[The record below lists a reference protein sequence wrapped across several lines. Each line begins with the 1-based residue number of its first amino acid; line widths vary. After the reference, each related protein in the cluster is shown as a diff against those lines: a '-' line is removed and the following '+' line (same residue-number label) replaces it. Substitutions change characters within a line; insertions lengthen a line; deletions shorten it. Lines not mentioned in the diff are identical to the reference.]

1 MSHSLFQD
9 IGRSWLLPLW
19 PTLGTMVIGILYV
32 RGWRLARTTRPR
44 ELPRWRALCFLA
56 GLVFLWIALAS
67 PLDALDQF
75 LLVAHMTQHVLL
87 MSIAPPLLLLGNP
100 VVPLLRGLP
109 RAFVRDELAPWMN
122 SRGVRWMGRL
132 FTNPVFG
139 WLALGLSITIWHV
152 PDAYELALRSN
163 AWHQVEH
170 ACFFFGSLA
179 FWWYV
184 VRPWPNRIRS
194 SRWWIIPYV
203 ASAKVVLFFVGLVI
217 GLENQV
223 IYPTYAHV
231 PRLFG
236 ISALSDQ
243 GMAGSE
249 MLYVAL
255 LASFITLIPIL
266 WELVSEDPHSGGV
279 AASETA
285 QQVSGAAA
293 SSGAPQPVD
302 LLRAPVVGPILRS
315 RYGRLSLQ
323 AFAFVAIFAVIFD
336 GLFGMQLGPMNM
348 AGALLW
354 NIIRPVSLILL
365 LVAANVFCMAC
376 PFTLPREIV
385 RRAGIP
391 QLRWPERL
399 SSKWPAA
406 LLMVLF
412 FWAYEQFALWSSP
425 RDTALLLIGYVAAAS
440 IINAVFR
447 GASFCKYVCPVGQF
461 SFIASLFA
469 PLELGVRNKHACSH
483 CETHDCVR
491 GNSSNRGCELKLYLP
506 RKAGNLDCTLCMD
519 CVKACPHDNV
529 ALGFQ
534 SPLRDLARDP
544 VRSSLGRISSR
555 PDLAVLVLVVVF
567 SSLAN
572 AAVMIEPVASALA
585 NFQQRN
591 AWAANWLS
599 SLLAT
604 LTFCGVLLLL
614 YGGAAKLLQ
623 SVARRQ
629 SLRTVFCRFSLALL
643 PLGLSVWL
651 GHLTFHLA
659 SSWSSLPILLGS
671 ASRELFA
678 GRLADAPHAAFM
690 RITMGASMMRARSSA
705 SMFSPVLGTNGF
717 NLFDLQVWIVNLGLF
732 VTWYAGRKVIRQM
745 ANSAIRSW
753 SMTAL
758 WALGTT
764 GLYAIAVWIFTQP
777 MYMRGMGM

>member
-1 MSHSLFQD
+1 MSHSLIQD
-9 IGRSWLLPLW
+9 IGRSWILPLW
-19 PTLGTMVIGILYV
+19 PTLGTVAVGALYL
-32 RGWRLARTTRPR
+32 RGWKVARRTRSR
-44 ELPRWRALCFLA
+44 ELPPWRAFCFLA
-56 GLVFLWIALAS
+56 GLLCLWIALAS

-75 LLVAHMTQHVLL
+75 LLIAHMTQHVLL
-87 MSIAPPLLLLGNP
+87 MSLAPPLLLLGNP
-100 VVPLLRGLP
+100 VVPILRGLP
-109 RAFVRDELAPWMN
+109 RSFVRDELAPWMS
-122 SRGVRWMGRL
+122 SRGVRWLGKL
-132 FTNPVFG
+132 FTNPIFG
-139 WLALGLSITIWHV
+139 WLSMCLSIALWHV
-152 PDAYELALRSN
+152 PAAYELALRSN
-163 AWHQVEH
+163 FWHQVEH

-217 GLENQV
+217 GLEDQV
-223 IYPTYAHV
+223 IYPTYTHV

-243 GMAGSE
+243 GLAGSE

-266 WELVSEDPHSGGV
+266 WELVSEDPRSAKPPAAEQRQPV
-279 AASETA
+279 RRPAASG
-285 QQVSGAAA
+285 S
-293 SSGAPQPVD
+293 APQPFD
-302 LLRAPVVGPILRS
+302 LLRAPLAGPILRS
-315 RYGRLSLQ
+315 RYGRRGLQ
-323 AFAFVAIFAVIFD
+323 AFSLAAIFAVIFD
-336 GLFGMQLGPMNM
+336 GLFGVQLGPMNM

-354 NIIRPVSLILL
+354 NIIRPLSLILL
-365 LVAANVFCMAC
+365 LLVANVFCMAC

-385 RRAGIP
+385 RRLGIP
-391 QLRWPERL
+391 QLRWPDRL
-399 SSKWPAA
+399 STKWPAA
-406 LLMVLF
+406 MLMVLF

-425 RDTALLLIGYVAAAS
+425 RGTAWLLIGYVATAS

-469 PLELGVRNKHACSH
+469 PFELGVRSKRACSH

-491 GNSSNRGCELKLYLP
+491 GNDSQRGCELKLYLP

-529 ALGFQ
+529 ALGLQ

-572 AAVMIEPVASALA
+572 AAVMIKPVASALA
-585 NFQQRN
+585 DFQRRH
-591 AWAANWLS
+591 AWATNWLA

-604 LTFCGVLLLL
+604 LAFCAVLLLMYL
-614 YGGAAKLLQ
+614 GAAQLLH

-659 SSWSSLPILLGS
+659 GSWSSLPVLLGD
-671 ASRELFA
+671 AWRELFA
-678 GRLADAPHAAFM
+678 RHVAEAQHVAFM
-690 RITMGASMMRARSSA
+690 RIGMGAGMMRAESSA

-732 VTWYAGRKVIRQM
+732 VTWYAGRKVIREM
-745 ANSAIRSW
+745 ANSDARSW

-764 GLYAIAVWIFTQP
+764 GFYAIAVWIFTQP